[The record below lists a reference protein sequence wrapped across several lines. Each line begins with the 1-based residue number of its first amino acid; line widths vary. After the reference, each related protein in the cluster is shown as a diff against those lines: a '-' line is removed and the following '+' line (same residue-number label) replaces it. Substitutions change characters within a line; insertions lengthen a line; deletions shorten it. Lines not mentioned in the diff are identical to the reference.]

1 MVNMEPKSEVVIR
14 QHDYLSGRVLFVNA
28 ATDDLLSNLAHNIEA
43 SIWTWNYNEFQYF
56 QNQQAKVH
64 FGTDLPEAEFDQ
76 AVVFVPKSK
85 ELLNYI
91 LHNLVSRLA
100 VGASIFL
107 VGEKK
112 GGVERA
118 AKQLQPYGQ
127 AIKLDSARHCQMW
140 QLTTDKTVTAKP
152 LAEWAQVYNVPT
164 PAGELSICA
173 LPGVFSQ
180 NRLDIGTGVLLPYL
194 KQVTSGKIA
203 DFGCGAGVISAYLS
217 KLNPKNRI
225 FALDVDAF
233 ALASTRMTFEK
244 NNLPL
249 EQLEIKAV
257 TGIEDAP
264 LFLHAIV
271 SNPPFHQGIQ
281 TDYNASETLC
291 KTARR
296 HLKSGGELWIVANR
310 FLNYPLLIEQSFS
323 QCTTKADQQGFKVL
337 FANTQKSSKE

>member
-1 MVNMEPKSEVVIR
+1 MDPRSEVVIR
-14 QHDYLSGRVLFVNA
+14 QHEYLSGRVLLINA
-28 ATDDLLSNLAHNIEA
+28 PTDDLLSNLEKDITPCF
-43 SIWTWNYNEFQYF
+43 WTWDYNELQYF
-56 QNQQAKVH
+56 QTQQANVH
-64 FGTDLPEAEFDQ
+64 FGIDLPEDSFDQ
-76 AVVFVPKSK
+76 AIIFVPKSK

-91 LHNLVSRLA
+91 LHNVVSRLN

-112 GGVERA
+112 AGVERA
-118 AKQLQPYGQ
+118 SKQLLPFGK
-127 AIKLDSARHCQMW
+127 ACKLDSARHCQMW
-140 QLTTDKTVTAKP
+140 QMTVEKTVTAKK
-152 LAEWAQVYNVPT
+152 LEDWAQQYTVTT
-164 PAGELSICA
+164 PNGDLNICA

-180 NRLDIGTGVLLPYL
+180 NRLDIGTAVLLPYL
-194 KQVTSGKIA
+194 SQVTAGKIA
-203 DFGCGAGVISAYLS
+203 DFGCGSGVISAYLA

-225 FALDVDAF
+225 FAMDVDAF

-244 NNLPL
+244 NNLSP

-271 SNPPFHQGIQ
+271 SNPPFHQGIH
-281 TDYNASETLC
+281 TDYNASESLC

-310 FLNYPLLIEQSFS
+310 FLNYPLLIEQNFG

-337 FANTQKSSKE
+337 FANTQKKSKEQ

>member
-1 MVNMEPKSEVVIR
+1 MEPRSEVVIR
-14 QHDYLSGRVLFVNA
+14 QHDYLSGRVLFINA
-28 ATDDLLSNLAHNIEA
+28 PTDDLHSHLAADIQA
-43 SIWTWNYNEFQYF
+43 TFWTWNFNEFQYF
-56 QNQQAKVH
+56 LKQNTEVH
-64 FGTDLPEAEFDQ
+64 FGTDLPESGFDQ
-76 AVVFVPKSK
+76 AVIFVPKSK

-91 LHNLVSRLA
+91 LHHVVSRLPIA
-100 VGASIFL
+100 SSIFL

-140 QLTTDKTVTAKP
+140 QLTTDKTVVAKT
-152 LAEWAQVYNVPT
+152 LEAWAQTYQVAT
-164 PAGELSICA
+164 PAGELTICA

-180 NRLDIGTGVLLPYL
+180 NRLDVGTAVLLPHL
-194 KQVTSGKIA
+194 SKVTSGKIA
-203 DFGCGAGVISAYLS
+203 DFGCGSGVISAYLS
-217 KLNPKNRI
+217 KINPKNRI
-225 FALDVDAF
+225 FALDADAF
-233 ALASTRMTFEK
+233 ALASTQMTFEK
-244 NNLPL
+244 NQLPL

-257 TGIEDAP
+257 TGIDDAP

-281 TDYNASETLC
+281 TDYNASENLC
-291 KTARR
+291 KSSKR

-310 FLNYPLLIEQSFS
+310 FLNYPLLIEQSFG

-337 FANTQKSSKE
+337 FANTKKNLKEE

>member
-1 MVNMEPKSEVVIR
+1 MQPKSEVVIR

-28 ATDDLLSNLAHNIEA
+28 PTDDLLSNLAPEIEPLL
-43 SIWTWNYNEFQYF
+43 WTWDYNEFQFF
-56 QNQQAKVH
+56 QNQQANVH
-64 FGTDLPEAEFDQ
+64 FGVDLPATDFDQ

-100 VGASIFL
+100 KGASIFL

-112 GGVERA
+112 SGVERA
-118 AKQLQPYGQ
+118 AKQLQPYGP
-127 AIKLDSARHCQMW
+127 ALKLDSARHCQMW
-140 QLTTDKTVTAKP
+140 QMTIEASVKAKA
-152 LAEWAQVYNVPT
+152 LADWAQHYTVMT
-164 PAGELSICA
+164 PKGELTICA

-180 NRLDIGTGVLLPYL
+180 NRLDMGTAVLLPFL
-194 KQVTSGKIA
+194 SQVTAGKIA

-217 KLNPKNRI
+217 KLNPSNRI

-233 ALASTRMTFEK
+233 ALASTQMTFEK

-249 EQLEIKAV
+249 EQLEVKAV
-257 TGIEDAP
+257 SGIEDAP

-271 SNPPFHQGIQ
+271 SNPPFHLGIQ
-281 TDYNASETLC
+281 TDYNASESLF

-296 HLKSGGELWIVANR
+296 HLKSGGELWVVANR
-310 FLNYPLLIEQSFS
+310 FLNYPLLIEQNFS
-323 QCTTKADQQGFKVL
+323 RCTTKADQQGFKVL
-337 FANTQKSSKE
+337 FANTQKKLKE

>member
-1 MVNMEPKSEVVIR
+1 MQPSSEVVIR
-14 QHDYLSGRVLFVNA
+14 QHDYLSGHVLLINA
-28 ATDDLLSNLAHNIEA
+28 PMDDLLSNLADDITA
-43 SIWTWNYNEFQYF
+43 TVWTWNFNEFQYF
-56 QNQQAKVH
+56 QNLQADVH
-64 FGTDLPEAEFDQ
+64 FSTDLPQTDFNQ
-76 AVVFVPKSK
+76 AVIFVPKSK

-91 LHNLVSRLA
+91 LHNVVSRLPI
-100 VGASIFL
+100 GASIFL

-118 AKQLQPYGQ
+118 SKQLQPYGQ
-127 AIKLDSARHCQMW
+127 ATKLDSARHCQMW
-140 QLTTDKTVTAKP
+140 QLTTHKTVTAKA
-152 LAEWAQVYNVPT
+152 LADWAIEYPVTT
-164 PAGELSICA
+164 PAGELVICS

-180 NRLDIGTGVLLPYL
+180 NRLDIGTAVLLPFL
-194 KQVTSGKIA
+194 KQVTAGKIA
-203 DFGCGAGVISAYLS
+203 DFGCGSGVISAYLS

-233 ALASTRMTFEK
+233 ALASTQMTFEK

-257 TGIEDAP
+257 KGIEDAP